1 MSNFFYDVLY
11 FKFLISKHQRHTEEI
26 FCVSSYFRQKHLF
39 YLCIIYLNK
48 IKALYRW
55 FFSFIYTDILATNC
69 AVGAHTK
76 KAHLYKKYMYFVHK
90 AVLTNSGLVIAGVLL
105 TCLNKHN
112 FNKRITDTIE
122 GFFIFVFWYGS
133 KFIIEMFFTC
143 LF

>member
-1 MSNFFYDVLY
+1 MKDTRKKY
-11 FKFLISKHQRHTEEI
+11 FVYPVIFDKNISSI
-26 FCVSSYFRQKHLF
+26 YVSSISIKSR
-39 YLCIIYLNK
+39 LCIGD
-48 IKALYRW
+48 

-122 GFFIFVFWYGS
+122 VFFS
-133 KFIIEMFFTC
+133 FFGMARN
-143 LF
+143 L